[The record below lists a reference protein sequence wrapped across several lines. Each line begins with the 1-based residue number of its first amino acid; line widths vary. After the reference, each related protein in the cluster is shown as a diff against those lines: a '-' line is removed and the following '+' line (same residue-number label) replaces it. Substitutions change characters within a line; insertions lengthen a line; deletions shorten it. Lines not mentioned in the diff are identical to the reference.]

1 MAEYIEAKW
10 DKVVQNL
17 CDAGCESEDIQRFV
31 QVLEAGQY
39 REALYLLKK
48 HRQILLDRCHAE
60 ERRIGCLD
68 YLSYQIENNRVQHYL
83 NEER

>member
-1 MAEYIEAKW
+1 MTEQIDAKW
-10 DKVVQNL
+10 DKVVRNL
-17 CDAGCESEDIQRFV
+17 RDAGCESEDIQRFV
-31 QVLEAGQY
+31 QFLEAGRR

-60 ERRIGCLD
+60 ERRIDCLD
-68 YLSYQIENNRVQHYL
+68 YLSYQIENNRVQYYL